1 MKDSIL
7 PPSGLMLD
15 KNLRFTCKEEK
26 SHHSFCV
33 STFTEYTVVTEIQVA
48 KIDDAAPMDK
58 VRVMSCEFPTGYG
71 TDVHSTKV
79 KKVLVC

>member
-1 MKDSIL
+1 MQDSVL

-15 KNLRFTCKEEK
+15 RNLRFTCKEEK
-26 SHHSFCV
+26 IYHSFRV

-71 TDVHSTKV
+71 TMFIPPR
-79 KKVLVC
+79 